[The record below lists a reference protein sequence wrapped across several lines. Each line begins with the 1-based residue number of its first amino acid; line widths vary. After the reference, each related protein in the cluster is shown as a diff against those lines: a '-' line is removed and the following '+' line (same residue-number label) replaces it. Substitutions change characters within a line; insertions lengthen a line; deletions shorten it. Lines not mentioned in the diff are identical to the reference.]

1 MRVDRYPENPLI
13 TPADVPPSRDDLE
26 VVCAFNAGVA
36 RCKDEVILL
45 MRVAERGMSDSVVA
59 RVPVF
64 ECPGGLCIREFER
77 SDPRFSFA
85 DPRVIGTP
93 EGVFLTTISHLR
105 IARSKDGRHFA
116 IEPKPAL
123 FPDREPESF
132 GLEDARITEIDGTYY
147 IAYKAVSPL
156 GFCISLAVTRDFETF
171 EKQGV
176 IFGPENMDVCIFPE
190 QVGGRY
196 VALHRPVSGFSG
208 SPNMWI
214 AYGPDL
220 MSWGDHRFL
229 MGVNRES
236 WDSERVG
243 GGAVP
248 IKTDRGWLEI
258 YHASDL
264 KGRYCLGAVLLDL
277 NEPHKIIAR
286 GKEPIFVPEA
296 DYETTGFVPNVV
308 FACGALLDGDRVSI
322 YYGAAD
328 TVIAGADLGLSEILD
343 SLEVES
349 WKLKVGR

>member
-1 MRVDRYPENPLI
+1 MNIRRYPENPLI
-13 TPADVPPSRDDLE
+13 TPADVPPLREDLE

-36 RCKDEVILL
+36 RYKDEVILL
-45 MRVAERGMSDSVVA
+45 MRVAERGKSDLETA
-59 RVPVF
+59 RVPVI

-85 DPRVIGTP
+85 DPRIIATP

-105 IARSKDGRHFA
+105 IARSKDGRHFTVD
-116 IEPKPAL
+116 PKPAL
-123 FPDREPESF
+123 FPDRESESF
-132 GLEDARITEIDGTYY
+132 GQEDPRITEIDGTYY
-147 IAYKAVSPL
+147 IHYKSVSPL
-156 GFCISLAVTRDFETF
+156 GICISLAVTRDFVTF
-171 EKQGV
+171 EKKGV

-190 QVGGRY
+190 KVGGRY
-196 VALHRPVSGFSG
+196 VALHRPVSGFAG

-220 MSWGDHRFL
+220 VSWGDHRFL
-229 MGVNRES
+229 MGVNRAS

-258 YHASDL
+258 YHASDF

-277 NEPHKIIAR
+277 DEPHKIIAR

-296 DYETTGFVPNVV
+296 EYETTGFVPNVV
-308 FACGALLDGDRVSI
+308 FTCGALVEGDKVSI

-328 TVIAGADLGLSEILD
+328 TVIAGADMSLGEIL
-343 SLEVES
+343 ET
-349 WKLKVGR
+349 LKS

>member
-1 MRVDRYPENPLI
+1 VKIDRYPENPLI
-13 TPADVPPSRDDLE
+13 TPADVPPSREELE
-26 VVCAFNAGVA
+26 VVCVFNAGVA
-36 RCKDEVILL
+36 RYEDQTLLL
-45 MRVAERGMSDSVVA
+45 MRVAERGINDSSVV

-64 ECPGGLCIREFER
+64 ESSGLCIREFDK
-77 SDPRFSFA
+77 SDSRNDFS

-105 IARSKDGRHFA
+105 IARSKDGRHFTVD
-116 IEPKPAL
+116 PRPAL
-123 FPDREPESF
+123 FPDRESEAY
-132 GLEDARITEIDGTYY
+132 GLEDPRITEIDGTYY
-147 IAYKAVSPL
+147 IAYKSVSPL
-156 GFCISLAVTRDFETF
+156 GICISLAETKDFRTF
-171 EKQGV
+171 KKKGI
-176 IFGPENMDVCIFPE
+176 IFGPDNMDVCVFPE
-190 QVGGRY
+190 KVGGRY
-196 VALHRPVSGFSG
+196 VALHRPVSGFAG

-229 MGVNRES
+229 MGVNRQS

-258 YHASDL
+258 YHAADF

-277 NEPHKIIAR
+277 DEPHKIIAR

-296 DYETTGFVPNVV
+296 HYETAGFVPNVV
-308 FACGALLDGDRVSI
+308 FTCGALVDGDKLAI

-328 TVIAGADLGLSEILD
+328 TVIAGADMSLGEILETLD
-343 SLEVES
+343 L
-349 WKLKVGR
+349 GP